1 MEKNKDYIYCK
12 NIIKENSKSFY
23 KAFSKLPKEKANAIF
38 TVYAF
43 CRTADDLIDLREDKE
58 GLLLFKDEL
67 LLFSK
72 GIVVDKPL
80 WRALGEV
87 FKNYDMDIKPFFQM
101 IEGQLMDSD
110 FKNIETQEE
119 LINYCY
125 YVAGTVG
132 LMILPILA
140 TSNHKELEEI
150 AIKLGTAMQITNI
163 LRDIG
168 EDFRRNRIYIPKEV
182 MEKFNYSSLNL
193 KYNLIDKNFI
203 NIWEFEAEIAENL
216 YKEVY
221 KKINLFDEDSKA
233 AVILA
238 SILYKEIL
246 NSVRKQNY
254 DCLTKRNYVGIFK
267 KIFTVIQCN
276 FSLQSLISKEAVI

>member
-1 MEKNKDYIYCK
+1 MEINNDFLYCE
-12 NIIKENSKSFY
+12 NIIKKNSKSFY
-23 KAFSKLPKEKANAIF
+23 KAFSRLPKSKANAIF
-38 TVYAF
+38 AVYAF
-43 CRTADDLIDLREDKE
+43 CRIADDLIDLNNDEDS
-58 GLLLFKDEL
+58 LLLFKDEL
-67 LLFSK
+67 SSFSK
-72 GIVVDKPL
+72 GKIVDKPL

-87 FKNYDMDIKPFFQM
+87 FRNYDMDIKPFFEM
-101 IEGQLMDSD
+101 IEGQLMDSN
-110 FKNIETQEE
+110 FKNIETQDE

-140 TSNHKELEEI
+140 TKNNKELEETS
-150 AIKLGTAMQITNI
+150 IKLGTAMQITNI

-168 EDFRRNRIYIPKEV
+168 EDFKRNRIYIPKEV

-193 KYNLIDKNFI
+193 ESNLINNNFI
-203 NIWEFEAEIAENL
+203 NVWEFEARIAENL

-221 KKINLFDEDSKA
+221 KKIDLFDEDSKA
-233 AVILA
+233 SVILA

-276 FSLQSLISKEAVI
+276 FSLKSLINKEAVI